1 MTVPEEWD
9 MEVSPAYTTVLRS
22 GPAEESR
29 EADCLR
35 SAARTAEAAVS
46 PAASKAG
53 TCAAVRTADDE
64 KRAANQRS
72 PYGMPATAGQI
83 SRRGNLF
90 VR

>member
-1 MTVPEEWD
+1 
-9 MEVSPAYTTVLRS
+9 METSVRLQGHFK

-53 TCAAVRTADDE
+53 TYAAVRTADDE

-72 PYGMPATAGQI
+72 PYGMPATAGRI

-90 VR
+90 HTKRNI